1 MQVKIN
7 YVFLPPTKDRIPISN
22 MKVITDNGEY
32 ELLESLS
39 KGNSKAFDIIFISYY
54 PKVKKYINGF
64 IHDEV
69 EAENI
74 SQDIFMRLWDN
85 RSNAKNI
92 MNLNSYL
99 YMISRNESLKVIA
112 KSIKYKDISE
122 VANIYNPE
130 STDNDTFYNE
140 LLDVIQ
146 HEIDK
151 MPERQ
156 KQVFEMSRRDGMS
169 NDEIAKTLNIS
180 KRTVEKHI
188 CNALTDLKKVLLIYI
203 ATLIYIF

>member
-1 MQVKIN
+1 M
-7 YVFLPPTKDRIPISN
+7 PPIKYRIPISN
-22 MKVITDNGEY
+22 MKVITDNEEY
-32 ELLESLS
+32 KLLESLS
-39 KGNSKAFDIIFISYY
+39 EGDSKAFDILFISYY

-69 EAENI
+69 ESENI
-74 SQDIFMRLWDN
+74 SQDIFMKLWDN
-85 RSNAKNI
+85 RQNAKNI
-92 MNLNSYL
+92 INFNSYL
-99 YMISRNESLKVIA
+99 YVVSRNESLKVIA
-112 KSIKYKDISE
+112 KSLKYRDISE
-122 VANIYNPE
+122 VVNIYDPE

-140 LLDVIQ
+140 LVDVIQ

-169 NDEIAKTLNIS
+169 NDEISKTLNIS

-188 CNALTDLKKVLLIYI
+188 CNALSDLKKVLLIYI
-203 ATLIYIF
+203 ATLIYFF

>member
-1 MQVKIN
+1 MYFCHRQNIE
-7 YVFLPPTKDRIPISN
+7 YLFL
-22 MKVITDNGEY
+22 MKVNTNNEEY

-39 KGNSKAFDIIFISYY
+39 NGNSKAFDIIFISYY
-54 PKVKKYINGF
+54 PKVKRYINGF
-64 IHDEV
+64 IHDDV

-74 SQDIFMRLWDN
+74 SQDIFMKLWDN
-85 RSNAKNI
+85 RLNAKNI
-92 MNLNSYL
+92 MNLDSYL
-99 YMISRNESLKVIA
+99 YIVSRNESLRVISN
-112 KSIKYKDISE
+112 SIKYKDISE
-122 VANIYNPE
+122 IVNIYNPE

-140 LLDVIQ
+140 LVDIIQ
-146 HEIDK
+146 CEINK

-169 NDEIAKTLNIS
+169 NDEISKTLNIS

-188 CNALTDLKKVLLIYI
+188 CNALSDLKKVLLLYI

>member
-1 MQVKIN
+1 
-7 YVFLPPTKDRIPISN
+7 
-22 MKVITDNGEY
+22 MKVITDSEEY

-39 KGNSKAFDIIFISYY
+39 EGDSKAFDILFISYY
-54 PKVKKYINGF
+54 PKVKNYINGF
-64 IHDEV
+64 IHDKV
-69 EAENI
+69 ESENI

-85 RSNAKNI
+85 RRNAKNI
-92 MNLNSYL
+92 TNLNSYL
-99 YMISRNESLKVIA
+99 YMISRNASLKVIT
-112 KSIKYKDISE
+112 KSLKYKDISE
-122 VANIYNPE
+122 VINIYDPE

-140 LLDVIQ
+140 LVDVIQ

-169 NDEIAKTLNIS
+169 NDEISKTLNIS

>member
-1 MQVKIN
+1 M
-7 YVFLPPTKDRIPISN
+7 PPIKYRIPISN
-22 MKVITDNGEY
+22 MKVITDNEEY

-39 KGNSKAFDIIFISYY
+39 EGDSKAFDILFISYY

-69 EAENI
+69 ESENI
-74 SQDIFMRLWDN
+74 SQDIFMKLWDN
-85 RSNAKNI
+85 RQNAKNI
-92 MNLNSYL
+92 INFNSYL
-99 YMISRNESLKVIA
+99 YVVSRNESLKVIA
-112 KSIKYKDISE
+112 KSLKYRDISE
-122 VANIYNPE
+122 VVNIYDPE

-140 LLDVIQ
+140 LVDVIQ

-169 NDEIAKTLNIS
+169 NDEISKTLNIS

-188 CNALTDLKKVLLIYI
+188 CNALSDLKKVLLIYI
-203 ATLIYIF
+203 ATLIYFF

>member
-1 MQVKIN
+1 M
-7 YVFLPPTKDRIPISN
+7 T
-22 MKVITDNGEY
+22 VITYNEEY

-39 KGNSKAFDIIFISYY
+39 AGDSKAFDIIFISYY

-69 EAENI
+69 ESENI
-74 SQDIFMRLWDN
+74 SQDIFMKLWDN
-85 RSNAKNI
+85 RQNAKKI
-92 MNLNSYL
+92 INLNSYL
-99 YMISRNESLKVIA
+99 YVVSRNESLKVIA
-112 KSIKYKDISE
+112 KSLKYKDISE
-122 VANIYNPE
+122 VVNIYDSE

-169 NDEIAKTLNIS
+169 NDEISKTLNIS
-180 KRTVEKHI
+180 KRTVEKHV
-188 CNALTDLKKVLLIYI
+188 CNALSDLKKVLLIYI
-203 ATLIYIF
+203 VSLIYFF